1 MKKDKIVN
9 ENYKGRFNLPKLA
22 PIFDNLR
29 KGKHICP
36 EDKDLYYPLE
46 QEYEAF
52 NDLFNHLG
60 FDLVKHPRNFYYFRS
75 DISFTPI
82 ARRAAVFMFILIE
95 YLASEGTSVEEA
107 LTTGYIS
114 IESLPHEENSRYQ
127 RYMDEAGITVDKSIN
142 TLVRLGFAEYR
153 GNSEFRFRAP
163 VYRFIDLCLQILE
176 GKKYDPLNNDDPGSD
191 NIDKTS
197 LLTGFDKGEITDD

>member
-1 MKKDKIVN
+1 MHKS
-9 ENYKGRFNLPKLA
+9 RFNLPKLA
-22 PIFDNLR
+22 LIFDNLR

-36 EDKDLYYPLE
+36 EDKELYYPLE
-46 QEYEAF
+46 QEYEDF

-95 YLASEGTSVEEA
+95 HLASEGASVEEA

-114 IESLPHEENSRYQ
+114 IKSLPHEENSRYQ

-142 TLVRLGFAEYR
+142 TLVRLGFAEYK
-153 GNSEFRFRAP
+153 GNSKFRFRAP
-163 VYRFIDLCLQILE
+163 VYRFIDSCLQILE
-176 GKKYDPLNNDDPGSD
+176 DRKHDQLNSDGPESD
-191 NIDKTS
+191 NIDETN
-197 LLTGFDKGEITDD
+197 LLSDFDREERTDD